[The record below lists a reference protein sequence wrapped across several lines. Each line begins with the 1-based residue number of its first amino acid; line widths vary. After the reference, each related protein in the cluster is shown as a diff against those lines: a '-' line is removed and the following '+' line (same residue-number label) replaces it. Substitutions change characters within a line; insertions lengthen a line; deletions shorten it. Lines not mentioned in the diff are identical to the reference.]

1 MAADIEMADESY
13 SAELDVVG
21 DSRLV
26 QPTNAYGSPLA
37 GASSQR
43 KEMPEEETTSNVAVL
58 NRVVSFGFI
67 LYRYQISSPWF
78 ESINQ
83 PLFYS
88 FPRFVRAKIHV
99 AERSPR
105 RAKVVRARML
115 I

>member
-1 MAADIEMADESY
+1 MEDESN
-13 SAELDVVG
+13 SLELDVVG
-21 DSRLV
+21 ESRLV

-37 GASSQR
+37 GASSR
-43 KEMPEEETTSNVAVL
+43 RNEMPEEETASNVAVV

-67 LYRYQISSPWF
+67 LYRYHISSAWF

-83 PLFYS
+83 TVFYS

-105 RAKVVRARML
+105 RAKVVRARMP